1 MKYYWDGTLFFHMYI
16 EKYYSSFMVQTD
28 LLVRYSFMN
37 KSFLHEYHYKL
48 NFLLGLCFID
58 QLSANYQ
65 FDLKYI
71 SFNSYGQQIMYDF
84 IWRQMRIEVSQ

>member
-1 MKYYWDGTLFFHMYI
+1 
-16 EKYYSSFMVQTD
+16 MVQTD

-71 SFNSYGQQIMYDF
+71 SFNSYEQQIMYNF